1 MAFTDHKPLTFA
13 SAKVSDP
20 WSACKQHQ
28 QTAMSEYII
37 AGKCNLMADALSRP
51 VIAVVLSPAV
61 RIDYTA
67 LAAEQLTDEKIPAY
81 RTAIT
86 GMVLEDMPLGPS
98 DAFILCDVSTG

>member
-1 MAFTDHKPLTFA
+1 
-13 SAKVSDP
+13 
-20 WSACKQHQ
+20 
-28 QTAMSEYII
+28 MSEYII
-37 AGKCNLMADALSRP
+37 AGKCNPMTDALSRP